1 MPAVQGGLRLDQIS
15 QKWRDLAE
23 RRLAYF
29 TELYGSGRWQRYYT
43 PEDFAVRMRDVVKA
57 AQVWS
62 HLADRA
68 SSEEILAEQ
77 QQQKLPQRDDKI
89 RSAA

>member
-1 MPAVQGGLRLDQIS
+1 MPAVQGGYRLDRIS

-29 TELYGSGRWQRYYT
+29 TELYSSGRWQRYYT

-68 SSEEILAEQ
+68 SAEEILAEQ
-77 QQQKLPQRDDKI
+77 QQKLPQRNDKI